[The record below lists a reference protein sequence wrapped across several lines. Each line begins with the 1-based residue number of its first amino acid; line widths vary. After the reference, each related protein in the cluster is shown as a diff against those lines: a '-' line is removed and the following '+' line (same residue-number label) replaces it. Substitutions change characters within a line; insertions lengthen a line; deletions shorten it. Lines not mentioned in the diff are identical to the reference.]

1 VPMTRRERLRA
12 TLRGEAVDRPPVSF
26 YEIGG
31 FDIKPDDSDAFNIYS
46 DPSWRPLLELAED
59 ETDLIRM
66 RAPLLVPGSGNC
78 RDRFFQAETHTERGC
93 RFVRTTLRVAGRTMT
108 ALSKRDPNL
117 DTVWQVEHLLKNAED
132 LKAYLELPDE
142 VFAYE
147 PDVGN
152 LLAAEREVGDRGI
165 VMVDAEDPL
174 CAAASLFSMADFTVM
189 AFSEQDLFGRLL
201 EKLAPHYHQRTR
213 AVAQAMP
220 GRLWRIYGPEFAVE
234 PYLPPRL
241 FEKYVVRH
249 TGPMVSAI
257 HAGGGF
263 ARIHCHG
270 RIRSA
275 LPHIAQMG
283 ADAIDPI
290 EPPPLGDVALA
301 DVRRQYGHRLVLFGN
316 LELRDIEMMAP
327 REFQKVVAEA
337 LRDGTSGRGRGFVL
351 MPSACPCGRTIT
363 PRTLANYRTIVRL
376 AAGYHQ

>member
-1 VPMTRRERLRA
+1 
-12 TLRGEAVDRPPVSF
+12 
-26 YEIGG
+26 
-31 FDIKPDDSDAFNIYS
+31 
-46 DPSWRPLLELAED
+46 
-59 ETDLIRM
+59 
-66 RAPLLVPGSGNC
+66 
-78 RDRFFQAETHTERGC
+78 
-93 RFVRTTLRVAGRTMT
+93 
-108 ALSKRDPNL
+108 
-117 DTVWQVEHLLKNAED
+117 
-132 LKAYLELPDE
+132 
-142 VFAYE
+142 
-147 PDVGN
+147 
-152 LLAAEREVGDRGI
+152 
-165 VMVDAEDPL
+165 
-174 CAAASLFSMADFTVM
+174 MADFTVT

-213 AVAQAMP
+213 AVARAMP

-283 ADAIDPI
+283 ADAIDPV

-301 DVRRQYGHRLVLFGN
+301 DVRRQYGDRLVLFGN
-316 LELRDIEMMAP
+316 LELRDVEMMAP
-327 REFQKVVAEA
+327 REFQKVVAKA
-337 LRDGTSGRGRGFVL
+337 IRDGTSGRGRGFVL

-363 PRTLANYRTIVRL
+363 PRTLANYRTIVRV